1 MGGCHCTL
9 CCHCSHL
16 QRQQGLVPVPPWR
29 VWGRE
34 VQGPGGGKTSVC
46 STQME
51 KGQLLEQARD
61 PETREKELYPVGDK
75 SE

>member
-1 MGGCHCTL
+1 M
-9 CCHCSHL
+9 
-16 QRQQGLVPVPPWR
+16 PVPPWR